1 MTNATAAP
9 TAATMNPPIAG
20 PTLRARLNP
29 TALAIT
35 AGAIWARGTWSPIAA
50 CQAGANSAE
59 PQPIRN
65 VRPSNSEGVTP
76 PARATAAS
84 PAEASSVNSCETSM
98 IVRRSRVSARAP
110 AISDRKK
117 KGRAPA
123 VCTSATW
130 SAEGAIVAM
139 SHEAPTVWIIPPK
152 DETSEAHQNSANAR
166 CSNGAS
172 VALRQRSKCEGLS
185 AAGAGMNQCSTADL
199 PFTAGTRPAHR
210 AALPP
215 GGW

>member
-9 TAATMNPPIAG
+9 TAATMKPPIAG
-20 PTLRARLNP
+20 PMLRAMLNP
-29 TALAIT
+29 TALAMI

-59 PQPIRN
+59 PQLIRN
-65 VRPSNSEGVTP
+65 VRPSSSDGVTL
-76 PARATAAS
+76 PASATAAS
-84 PAEASSVNSCETSM
+84 AAEARSVNTCEMSM
-98 IVRRSRVSARAP
+98 IERRSRVSARAP

-117 KGRAPA
+117 KGSAPA

-130 SAEGAIVAM
+130 SGEGAIVAI
-139 SHEAPTVWIIPPK
+139 SHEAPTVWIMPPK

-185 AAGAGMNQCSTADL
+185 AAGAGMDQCSTADSPL
-199 PFTAGTRPAHR
+199 TAGTRPADR
-210 AALPP
+210 AAFPP